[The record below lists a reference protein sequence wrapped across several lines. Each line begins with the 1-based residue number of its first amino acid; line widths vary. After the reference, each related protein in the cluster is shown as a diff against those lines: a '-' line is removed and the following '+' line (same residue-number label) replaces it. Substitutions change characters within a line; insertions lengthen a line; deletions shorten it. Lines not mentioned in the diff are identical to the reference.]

1 MLPGPPDTSN
11 APQNTAFP
19 PWDPRSDPTFEPPKP
34 PEPRAASELPS
45 LTNDIHPLF
54 SRDKF
59 PANVDYDWVFLE
71 PAKLASQIL
80 STRQATHWL
89 LALFTNCKHKSTCEG
104 NEFER
109 HPYRSNVG
117 INELQDCHRDF
128 VQHWL
133 NKIAKSVN
141 FEVGGYD
148 EEGPSALAW
157 TWHMVDA
164 DDEPAPDFSLG
175 ESEIHISGELYCEL
189 LLGKN
194 LKAGEILRRRFSMAS
209 ILLHE
214 LGHAL
219 WYAVTERDGDDDTFD
234 DATTAEAGSSFEA
247 HLFGLMPYLDTQLES
262 RLEWHSQCGVRYPR
276 FCTSAERNY
285 VESLFADRYVES
297 LFTDHFWDSNC
308 LYGGDLGIVAPY
320 VREMASHGGWK
331 PQVIPTSIWE
341 LCNSSQSME
350 ERFVK
355 EVYMG

>member
-1 MLPGPPDTSN
+1 
-11 APQNTAFP
+11 
-19 PWDPRSDPTFEPPKP
+19 
-34 PEPRAASELPS
+34 
-45 LTNDIHPLF
+45 
-54 SRDKF
+54 
-59 PANVDYDWVFLE
+59 
-71 PAKLASQIL
+71 
-80 STRQATHWL
+80 
-89 LALFTNCKHKSTCEG
+89 
-104 NEFER
+104 
-109 HPYRSNVG
+109 
-117 INELQDCHRDF
+117 
-128 VQHWL
+128 
-133 NKIAKSVN
+133 
-141 FEVGGYD
+141 
-148 EEGPSALAW
+148 
-157 TWHMVDA
+157 
-164 DDEPAPDFSLG
+164 
-175 ESEIHISGELYCEL
+175 

-214 LGHAL
+214 LGDAL
-219 WYAVTERDGDDDTFD
+219 WYTVTERDGDDDTFD

-247 HLFGLMPYLDTQLES
+247 HLLGLMPYLDTQLES